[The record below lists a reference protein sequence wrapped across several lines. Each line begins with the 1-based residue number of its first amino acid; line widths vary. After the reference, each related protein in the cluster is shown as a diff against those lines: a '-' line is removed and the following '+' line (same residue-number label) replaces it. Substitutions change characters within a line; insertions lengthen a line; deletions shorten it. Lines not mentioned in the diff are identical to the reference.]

1 MQRTRQSANWQRPRT
16 QTVRSQSAAVN
27 CPRPQS
33 GRSRDLSANVDWQRI
48 IRAAASP
55 CPSCRRSISRFA
67 SKPSQPMTSFDP
79 ATVRQAV
86 AEFTPLRP
94 QKFQDLLPAKD
105 VIAELRQRRASYRAI
120 AELLTQH
127 CLPTSKTAIAAF
139 CHQVLTEIVR
149 PRRRPARKR
158 PASFAEPNG
167 RVSSQAQSE
176 PAEERPAQESPTES
190 NGGGTPQTR
199 TRGPRIAQVRMLK
212 PEST

>member
-1 MQRTRQSANWQRPRT
+1 
-16 QTVRSQSAAVN
+16 
-27 CPRPQS
+27 
-33 GRSRDLSANVDWQRI
+33 
-48 IRAAASP
+48 
-55 CPSCRRSISRFA
+55 
-67 SKPSQPMTSFDP
+67 MTSFDP

-127 CLPTSKTAIAAF
+127 CLPTSKTAIATF
-139 CHQVLTEIVR
+139 CHQVLAEIVR

-167 RVSSQAQSE
+167 RAVLPAQSE
-176 PAEERPAQESPTES
+176 PADDRPSLEPQTDSTGS
-190 NGGGTPQTR
+190 GTPQTR
-199 TRGPRIAQVRMLK
+199 SRGPRIAQVRMLK

>member
-1 MQRTRQSANWQRPRT
+1 M
-16 QTVRSQSAAVN
+16 
-27 CPRPQS
+27 
-33 GRSRDLSANVDWQRI
+33 G
-48 IRAAASP
+48 
-55 CPSCRRSISRFA
+55 
-67 SKPSQPMTSFDP
+67 
-79 ATVRQAV
+79 
-86 AEFTPLRP
+86 AERENTDGER
-94 QKFQDLLPAKD
+94 QKFQALLPAKD
-105 VIAELRQRRASYRAI
+105 VLAELRQRRASYRAI

>member
-1 MQRTRQSANWQRPRT
+1 
-16 QTVRSQSAAVN
+16 
-27 CPRPQS
+27 
-33 GRSRDLSANVDWQRI
+33 
-48 IRAAASP
+48 
-55 CPSCRRSISRFA
+55 
-67 SKPSQPMTSFDP
+67 MTSFDP

-149 PRRRPARKR
+149 PRKRPARKR

-167 RVSSQAQSE
+167 RVASPAQSE
-176 PAEERPAQESPTES
+176 LANDHPSQEPQADS
-190 NGGGTPQTR
+190 NGNGTPQTR
-199 TRGPRIAQVRMLK
+199 SRGPRIAQVRMLK